1 MPEWWA
7 FSCTGSSWTSRESRR
22 SASGLQVSWPCSP
35 LQSHHSLDAPAAP
48 CSRARRSTSPI
59 GEPPA
64 ARQAFHTGTIELV
77 ISSLFALLLLL
88 FLLSVASHRRL
99 SLDPG
104 LFLIPVCSWVCVWC
118 VERCSNRNPAP
129 RCKCVLTPSHLSKQF
144 SQLQYD
150 VWEQAG
156 VGLLCRP
163 VTEYER
169 KSKRGKKK
177 ETQEMLQWA
186 ALHLWVV
193 ITNKLFP
200 LFCVISPHPVI
211 VQRVGFPKD
220 YADLCTSQVLE
231 RHPQTP
237 LGWRNHLCL
246 FFAFESSEKNSTQ
259 AM

>member
-1 MPEWWA
+1 MVGLFLYRIFLNFPRKSPLSIRSSGKLA
-7 FSCTGSSWTSRESRR
+7 MLTTSIPSFSWCTGSSLQPSSPIDISNWRAARCTSGFPHRYHWTCDF
-22 SASGLQVSWPCSP
+22 QFVCSP
-35 LQSHHSLDAPAAP
+35 
-48 CSRARRSTSPI
+48 
-59 GEPPA
+59 
-64 ARQAFHTGTIELV
+64 
-77 ISSLFALLLLL
+77 
-88 FLLSVASHRRL
+88 SVAL
-99 SLDPG
+99 SL
-104 LFLIPVCSWVCVWC
+104 VCCFSQKTESWSWAVSYTSVFMGVCVVC
-118 VERCSNRNPAP
+118 GEMQPDRNPAP

-220 YADLCTSQVLE
+220 YADPCTSQVLE

>member
-1 MPEWWA
+1 MQRQLLAAKLADRHLQLASCPLHVRLSTPVPLNLW
-7 FSCTGSSWTSRESRR
+7 FSVCLLSFCCSFSR
-22 SASGLQVSWPCSP
+22 
-35 LQSHHSLDAPAAP
+35 
-48 CSRARRSTSPI
+48 
-59 GEPPA
+59 
-64 ARQAFHTGTIELV
+64 
-77 ISSLFALLLLL
+77 L
-88 FLLSVASHRRL
+88 FLLTEARVL
-99 SLDPG
+99 ILG
-104 LFLIPVCSWVCVWC
+104 CFLYQCVHGCVCVWC
-118 VERCSNRNPAP
+118 GEMQPDRNPAL

-169 KSKRGKKK
+169 KSKTGKKK

-200 LFCVISPHPVI
+200 PFCVISPHPVI

-220 YADLCTSQVLE
+220 YADPCTSHVLE

-246 FFAFESSEKNSTQ
+246 LFAFESSNVDCPY
-259 AM
+259 